1 MQLKRLSTPAWG
13 TLCLI
18 GQPLL
23 LNVIGIPATAY
34 IIRTLGPMAYGQ
46 WAVATTLIA
55 TVMFLTNVG
64 LRMHFVREVARR
76 PETAGEALA
85 EQLGLRLLLSLLA
98 ASLAIL
104 GAAAMRYPTLV
115 IQCTAVAAL
124 GLLLTSIGSTAADLL
139 QSLGRLPSMAG
150 VNLAGGLALTAASV
164 AVIAGGGG
172 PLQLSW
178 AYVVGPGVSA
188 ALALLVVHRGCCP
201 VRVRF
206 GLRRFAALLWQ
217 SRLLASQLGV
227 TTLASQAE
235 ALLVPKLVGI
245 SAYGFY
251 SAGWLLSSRLGII
264 PDAVVTG
271 FYPAIAR
278 AHGES
283 VAAAAREVA
292 RAAMIILALCVSA
305 ALAAFLLAGP
315 IAHLLFREQAELCR
329 QVIRIT
335 AWWLPLQGLGG
346 MMGYALNAA
355 HRESDETR
363 LAIQSNL
370 VSLCLSVVLISTFGV
385 VGAAWATVARGAVA
399 AAMRFPC
406 LLRTYPP
413 VLAEMPLVL
422 RGGLRA
428 AFSGLAAK

>member
-1 MQLKRLSTPAWG
+1 MLLKRFSAPAWG

-23 LNVIGIPATAY
+23 MNVIGIPATAY
-34 IIRTLGPMAYGQ
+34 IIRKLGPVAYGQ

-64 LRMHFVREVARR
+64 LRMHFVREVARQ

-85 EQLGLRLLLSLLA
+85 EQLGLRTLLSLLA
-98 ASLAIL
+98 ATIAIVA
-104 GAAAMRYPTLV
+104 AAAMGYPSVV
-115 IQCTAVAAL
+115 IQCTAVAAA
-124 GLLLTSIGSTAADLL
+124 GLALTCVGSTAADLL
-139 QSLGRLPSMAG
+139 QARGRLPAMAG
-150 VNLAGGLALTAASV
+150 VNLAGGLALTVASV
-164 AVIAGGGG
+164 AVIAAGGG
-172 PLQLSW
+172 PLQLSV
-178 AYVVGPGVSA
+178 AYVVGPAVSA
-188 ALALLVVHRGCCP
+188 ALALVVVHRRCCR

-206 GLRRFAALLWQ
+206 GLHRFAALLWQ

-227 TTLASQAE
+227 TTIASQAE

-245 SAYGFY
+245 GAYGFY

-271 FYPAIAR
+271 FYPAFAR
-278 AHGES
+278 AHRES
-283 VAAAAREVA
+283 VAAATREVA
-292 RAAMIILALCVSA
+292 RAALILLALCVSA
-305 ALAAFLLAGP
+305 ATAAFLLAGP
-315 IAHLLFREQAELCR
+315 IAQLLFREQSSLCR

-355 HRESDETR
+355 HREADETR

-370 VSLCLSVVLISTFGV
+370 ISLCLSAALISAFGV
-385 VGAAWATVARGAVA
+385 VGAAWATVARGLVGSVI
-399 AAMRFPC
+399 RFPC

-413 VLAEMPLVL
+413 LLAEMPLVL